1 MSLPHAYPFR
11 LVEPTAAGA
20 RLLLTANAYWLRG
33 NATFDA
39 VWLVEAA
46 AQAAALLPRPERG
59 AGERLHLAGVDD
71 CRLERLP
78 RPGETIEF
86 EVREEGRLGG
96 MVRVAVTL
104 ACDGQRVGELRLTLA
119 AAS

>member
-20 RLLLTANAYWLRG
+20 RLLLSANAYWLRG
-33 NATFDA
+33 DSTLDA
-39 VWLVEAA
+39 AWLVEAA
-46 AQAAALLPRPERG
+46 AQAAALLPRPEGG
-59 AGERLHLAGVDD
+59 AGERLYLAGVDD

-78 RPGETIEF
+78 RPGDAIEF
-86 EVREEGRLGG
+86 DLREEGRLGG
-96 MVRVAVTL
+96 MIRVAVTL
-104 ACDGQRVGELRLTLA
+104 ACDGARLGELRLTLA